1 MTNRNYTPVFKEGN
15 VDLSEFDYPRWGDPS
30 EDEIKLK
37 IMKQFIC
44 FNKTSPSKKVLK
56 DGTQVTKDSP
66 DEDFIAYFDQKFSPL
81 LPPEKEI
88 IKRKDWATFETFIGE
103 SLEILHHPVFE
114 KMAEYIRNNSVQQSD
129 YLVICCCGH
138 KKPYSTSEFFRGF
151 THPLKLEG
159 MTHAYDLVVLSC
171 SGVIPI
177 NEGNDFSFCYPFRQY
192 DWNHG
197 REHEKGIKEDAFEQR
212 YFYIKEYL
220 KTKNYK
226 KVAISSRETG
236 DTFIKIYNRLKEDFP
251 DIQFMKVYDK
261 QEVEDWIT
269 GTYGYVKGT
278 KEFKMTE
285 TRTMLHPRVVTKI
298 LNFFYG
304 SLPDVWIQ
312 YLKDFEERCAKK
324 RQYKHKK

>member
-15 VDLSEFDYPRWGDPS
+15 IDLSEFDYPRWGDPS

-37 IMKQFIC
+37 ITKQYIC

-66 DEDFIAYFDQKFSPL
+66 DEDFIAYFDQRFSPL

-88 IKRKDWATFETFIGE
+88 IKRKDWASFETLCGQ
-103 SLEILHHPVFE
+103 SLEILNHPIFE
-114 KMAEYIRNNSVQQSD
+114 KIAEYIRDNSVQQSD
-129 YLVICCCGH
+129 YLVICTCGH
-138 KKPYSTSEFFRGF
+138 KKPYSTSPFFRGF
-151 THPLKLEG
+151 TIPLKLEG
-159 MTHAYDLVVLSC
+159 MTHAYDLVVISS
-171 SGVIPI
+171 SGVVPI
-177 NEGNDFSFCYPFRQY
+177 SNGNDFSFCYPFRQY

-197 REHEKGIKEDAFEQR
+197 EGCEKGIKEDVLEQR
-212 YFYIKEYL
+212 YLYIKEYL

-226 KVAISSRETG
+226 KVAISTREIG
-236 DTFIKIYNRLKEDFP
+236 DTFVNWDRLKEDFP
-251 DIQFMKVYDK
+251 DIQFLKIYDE

-269 GTYGYVKGT
+269 GTYGYAKGT

-285 TRTMLHPRVVTKI
+285 TRAMLQPRAATKA

-312 YLKDFEERCAKK
+312 YLKDFEERCGKK
-324 RQYKHKK
+324 RQSKHKK